1 MKIRAVLACLVL
13 GLCAASLPLKAQTIG
28 FVDARR
34 LVDEAPQR
42 EGEIHLLEKEY
53 SERSRELQGRA
64 EDLVSREARLQK
76 NALLM
81 SAEDRQRE
89 ADEIRKLERA
99 LQRDQQTFNDDY
111 VISRDRSLERLEKLI
126 SEVIVKI
133 AEAKNISL
141 VLQQA
146 VYASRDIDLTD
157 EVLEE
162 LNRMAQ
168 RE

>member
-1 MKIRAVLACLVL
+1 MKIRVVLACLVV
-13 GLCAASLPLKAQTIG
+13 GLCVASLPLKAQTIG

-42 EGEIHLLEKEY
+42 EGEILQLEREY
-53 SERSRELQGRA
+53 SERNRELQGRV
-64 EDLVSREARLQK
+64 ENLVAREAKLQK

-89 ADEIRKLERA
+89 ADEIRKLERM

-111 VISRDRSLERLEKLI
+111 VVSRDRALERLEKLI

-162 LNRMAQ
+162 LNRMVQ
-168 RE
+168 QE

>member
-1 MKIRAVLACLVL
+1 MRIRVVLSCLAIVL
-13 GLCAASLPLKAQTIG
+13 CVASSPLKAQTIG

-42 EGEIHLLEKEY
+42 EAEIKILEREF
-53 SERSRELQGRA
+53 SERNRELRGRA
-64 EDLVSREARLQK
+64 EDLIAREAKLQK
-76 NALLM
+76 NAVLM

-89 ADEIRKLERA
+89 TDEIRKLERM
-99 LQRDQQTFNDDY
+99 LQRDQQSYNDEY
-111 VISRDRSLERLEKLI
+111 VISRDRALERLEKLI
-126 SEVIVKI
+126 SEIIVKI
-133 AEAKNISL
+133 AEEKNISL

-162 LNRMAQ
+162 LNRMDQ
-168 RE
+168 QE